1 MSDVPRTTNPQ
12 ISIDYIGPVPYKD
25 LIAANRDRS
34 IDPHS
39 TQILDHEKTY
49 IANWRRT
56 ANVGR
61 STDGVKETLSGLA
74 LSGGGIRSATFALGV
89 TQAFAAQDLM
99 RRFDY
104 LSTVSGGGYLG
115 SSLTWLTRNANAQ
128 DVDRRFTFGMDS
140 EHFPYPVDPP
150 DRLTGRCADPA
161 QDAQLIYLRQ
171 HGKYLTPGRGI
182 DIISAIA
189 VVLRGVLL
197 NLLVWLPIAALVL
210 FLLMLVPAVDMVLPF
225 VALGDRF
232 PRGYGWV
239 AMASAVAAL
248 AFLVFVVVYSLM
260 TYRAGVEHAGRYK
273 LRRLFETKIRYVLWT
288 IVATLPV
295 ALLPVVKSGAQ
306 DWLSSLGFA
315 SIVTGVASAVGA
327 FLRSRSGSNKEGLTM
342 SIIVPLGACLLL
354 YGLLILGYVWAD
366 RFLDTLSSAHSQP
379 LSSAGWL
386 LWASP
391 VLLVIAVATGH
402 FVNVNLISVHRYYR
416 DRLMEAFLPDP
427 PAVSPNGATAYT
439 DVAEEADI
447 CKLHKFAETNTP
459 TGPYHLVN
467 TNLILVDS
475 KEKHWRVRGGDS
487 FVLSPLLCGS
497 NATGWCS
504 TKHFLGGD
512 LTLATAMAISGAAA
526 NPYAGGGLFR
536 NRPVALLMSLV
547 NLRLGYWVGHPDPEK
562 QKSKRRTHFSTAWRE
577 LSGKLSGDRPMLQLS
592 DGGHFDNLGIY
603 ELIRRR
609 ARLIVA
615 CDGTADPEFGFSDFI
630 ALLARIEA
638 DFGAR
643 IAFNPGS
650 GLEVFMPSTAA
661 GFPRNA
667 QLAQRGFTVGKIRY
681 SDNSEGDLIYV
692 TTTLFSGLGL
702 AILGYKAGHPD
713 FPDQTTA
720 DQFFDEAQFES
731 YRHLGYSVGEAVLG
745 DDECRKILHQHLGL
759 DLPPEVNP
767 GVTVQGVMRRYY

>member
-1 MSDVPRTTNPQ
+1 
-12 ISIDYIGPVPYKD
+12 
-25 LIAANRDRS
+25 
-34 IDPHS
+34 
-39 TQILDHEKTY
+39 
-49 IANWRRT
+49 
-56 ANVGR
+56 
-61 STDGVKETLSGLA
+61 
-74 LSGGGIRSATFALGV
+74 
-89 TQAFAAQDLM
+89 
-99 RRFDY
+99 
-104 LSTVSGGGYLG
+104 
-115 SSLTWLTRNANAQ
+115 
-128 DVDRRFTFGMDS
+128 
-140 EHFPYPVDPP
+140 
-150 DRLTGRCADPA
+150 
-161 QDAQLIYLRQ
+161 
-171 HGKYLTPGRGI
+171 
-182 DIISAIA
+182 
-189 VVLRGVLL
+189 
-197 NLLVWLPIAALVL
+197 
-210 FLLMLVPAVDMVLPF
+210 
-225 VALGDRF
+225 
-232 PRGYGWV
+232 
-239 AMASAVAAL
+239 
-248 AFLVFVVVYSLM
+248 
-260 TYRAGVEHAGRYK
+260 
-273 LRRLFETKIRYVLWT
+273 
-288 IVATLPV
+288 
-295 ALLPVVKSGAQ
+295 
-306 DWLSSLGFA
+306 
-315 SIVTGVASAVGA
+315 
-327 FLRSRSGSNKEGLTM
+327 
-342 SIIVPLGACLLL
+342 
-354 YGLLILGYVWAD
+354 
-366 RFLDTLSSAHSQP
+366 
-379 LSSAGWL
+379 

-497 NATGWCS
+497 NAAGWCS

-609 ARLIVA
+609 ARLIIA

-759 DLPPEVNP
+759 
-767 GVTVQGVMRRYY
+767 GVWAPAG

>member
-1 MSDVPRTTNPQ
+1 MPHLPSATKQR
-12 ISIDYIGPVPYKD
+12 SAAGYIGPVFYED
-25 LIAANRDRS
+25 LIAANRAGVV
-34 IDPHS
+34 DPS
-39 TQILDHEKTY
+39 SKQIVEREKTY
-49 IANWRRT
+49 IQNWRHAFNPGAATREI
-56 ANVGR
+56 
-61 STDGVKETLSGLA
+61 ETTLTGLA

-89 TQAFAAQDLM
+89 AQAFAAKDLM
-99 RRFDY
+99 GRFDY

-115 SSLTWLTRNANAQ
+115 SSLTWLTRNSNVQ
-128 DVDRRFTFGMDS
+128 DGHCRFTFGMDRD
-140 EHFPYPVDPP
+140 HFPYPVDPP
-150 DRLTGRCADPA
+150 GQQTDRCADPA

-182 DIISAIA
+182 DILSGSA

-210 FLLMLVPAVDMVLPF
+210 LLLMLIPSVDAVLPF
-225 VALGDRF
+225 SALKDRL
-232 PRGYGWV
+232 PTNGYGWV
-239 AMASAVAAL
+239 AMVSAVAAL
-248 AFLVFVVVYSLM
+248 FFSVLAVIYSLM
-260 TYRAGVEHAGRYK
+260 TYRTGVEDAWRYK
-273 LRRLFETKIRYVLWT
+273 SRRLFETKIRYVLWT
-288 IVATLPV
+288 IIATIPV
-295 ALLPVVKSGAQ
+295 ALMPMVSRGAK

-315 SIVTGVASAVGA
+315 SIVGGVASALGA
-327 FLRSRSGSNKEGLTM
+327 FLRSRSGSNKEGLSM
-342 SIIVPLGACLLL
+342 SIIAPLGAVLLL

-366 RFLDTLSSAHSQP
+366 RFLDAFSSVQFQTA
-379 LSSAGWL
+379 SSAGWL

-391 VLLVIAVATGH
+391 ALLLIAVVTGH

-427 PAVSPNGATAYT
+427 PAVSQNGATAYT
-439 DVAEEADI
+439 DVAEAADTY
-447 CKLHKFAETNTP
+447 KLHAFAKTTAP

-475 KEKHWRVRGGDS
+475 KEKNWRVRGGDS
-487 FVLSPLLCGS
+487 FVLAPLLCGS

-504 TKHFLGGD
+504 TKNFLGGD
-512 LTLATAMAISGAAA
+512 LTLATATAISGAAA
-526 NPYAGGGLFR
+526 NPYAGGALFR
-536 NRPVALLMSLV
+536 NRPMALLMSLV
-547 NLRLGYWVGHPDPEK
+547 NLRLGYWVGHPDPEN

-577 LSGKLSGDRPMLQLS
+577 LSGKLSEDRPMLQLS

-615 CDGTADPEFGFSDFI
+615 CDGTADPQFGFSDFI
-630 ALLARIEA
+630 TLLARIEA

-643 IAFNPGS
+643 ITFNPAS
-650 GLEVFMPSTAA
+650 GLEVFMPSRAA
-661 GFPRNA
+661 GFPRNT

-702 AILGYKAGHPD
+702 ATLGYRAGNPD

-720 DQFFDEAQFES
+720 DQFFNEAQFEA
-731 YRHLGYSVGEAVLG
+731 YRQLGYSVGEAVLG
-745 DDECRKILHQHLGL
+745 DGECRKLLHEHLGL
-759 DLPPEVNP
+759 DLP
-767 GVTVQGVMRRYY
+767 R

>member
-1 MSDVPRTTNPQ
+1 MAHLPTATHQQSATG
-12 ISIDYIGPVPYKD
+12 YIGPVLYED
-25 LIAANRDRS
+25 LIAANRTANV
-34 IDPHS
+34 DPHS
-39 TQILDHEKTY
+39 AEILKREKTY
-49 IANWRRT
+49 IQNWRHAMNPDDATREIDT
-56 ANVGR
+56 
-61 STDGVKETLSGLA
+61 TLSGLA

-89 TQAFAAQDLM
+89 TQAFAAQDLI

-115 SSLTWLTRNANAQ
+115 SSLTWLTRNSNAQ
-128 DVDRRFTFGMDS
+128 GADRRFTFGMDRD
-140 EHFPYPVDPP
+140 HFPYPVDRP
-150 DRLTGRCADPA
+150 DRQTGRCADPA

-171 HGKYLTPGRGI
+171 HGKYLTPGQGI
-182 DIISAIA
+182 DIVSGIA
-189 VVLRGVLL
+189 VVLRGALL

-210 FLLMLVPAVDMVLPF
+210 LLLMLFPSVD
-225 VALGDRF
+225 ALGNRF
-232 PRGYGWV
+232 PSGYGWV
-239 AMASAVAAL
+239 AIVSAVAAL
-248 AFLVFVVVYSLM
+248 AFVVLAVLYSLM
-260 TYRAGVEHAGRYK
+260 TYRAGVEHARRYRQ
-273 LRRLFETKIRYVLWT
+273 RRFFETKIRYVLWT

-295 ALLPVVKSGAQ
+295 ALMPMISRGAQ
-306 DWLSSLGFA
+306 DWLASLGVA

-342 SIIVPLGACLLL
+342 SIIAPLGAGLLL
-354 YGLLILGYVWAD
+354 YGLLILGYVWAA
-366 RFLDTLSSAHSQP
+366 RVCSHAFSFAHCQPASSV
-379 LSSAGWL
+379 GWF
-386 LWASP
+386 LWASGA
-391 VLLVIAVATGH
+391 LLMIAAVTGH

-427 PAVSPNGATAYT
+427 PAVSQNGDTTYT
-439 DVAEEADI
+439 DVAEVADI
-447 CKLHKFAETNTP
+447 YKLHDFATTTP

-475 KEKHWRVRGGDS
+475 KAKHWRVRGGDS

-497 NATGWCS
+497 NATGWCN
-504 TKHFLGGD
+504 TKNFLGGD

-562 QKSKRRTHFSTAWRE
+562 QQSKRRTHFSTAWRE
-577 LSGKLSGDRPMLQLS
+577 LSGKLSEDRPMLQLS

-630 ALLARIEA
+630 TLLARIEA
-638 DFGAR
+638 DFGVR
-643 IAFNPGS
+643 ISFNPGS

-661 GFPRNA
+661 GFPRNT

-702 AILGYKAGHPD
+702 ATLGYKAGNPD

-720 DQFFDEAQFES
+720 DQFFDEAQFEA
-731 YRHLGYSVGEAVLG
+731 YRRLGYSVGEAVLG
-745 DDECRKILHQHLGL
+745 DSECRKLLHRHLGL
-759 DLPPEVNP
+759 ELPVASGQVE
-767 GVTVQGVMRRYY
+767 